1 MIAETFKEVLEK
13 ALMGSMAEAT
23 KQLGNVRDLG
33 SLYRVSKKIILYSG
47 PERRDERNK
56 VIHTAMVGNLKA
68 MLPRVEKV
76 LKMLPIGGKYL
87 FGEKISVSDLQVKF
101 ELIVRL
107 KNLFCRF
114 SAYNSKSSCA
124 MQLTTNMST

>member
-23 KQLGNVRDLG
+23 KQLGNVRELG

-56 VIHTAMVGNLKA
+56 VIHTAMVANLKA
-68 MLPRVEKV
+68 MVPRVEKV

-87 FGEKISVSDLQVKF
+87 FGEKISVSDLQVKLEF
-101 ELIVRL
+101 LFSTNKLILSFCLVLTIQNLHVR
-107 KNLFCRF
+107 
-114 SAYNSKSSCA
+114 
-124 MQLTTNMST
+124 